1 MPFWQKDGMMTM
13 MTSLDIK
20 IAIAQFGNPDD
31 EDIKE
36 MAQAVSEKG
45 IHWYYFDET
54 ADKHF
59 ELQELCEHYD
69 IVFTCSEKDY
79 MEKIK

>member
-1 MPFWQKDGMMTM
+1 MTM
-13 MTSLDIK
+13 MMTNLDTK

-36 MAQAVSEKG
+36 MAQAASEKR

-54 ADKHF
+54 ADKNF
-59 ELQELCEHYD
+59 ELQQLCEHYD
-69 IVFTCSEKDY
+69 IVFTCSDKDY
-79 MEKIK
+79 MEQIK

>member
-1 MPFWQKDGMMTM
+1 MTM
-13 MTSLDIK
+13 MMTNLDTK

-36 MAQAVSEKG
+36 MAQAASEKG

-54 ADKHF
+54 ADKNF
-59 ELQELCEHYD
+59 ELQQLCEHYD
-69 IVFTCSEKDY
+69 IVFTCSEKDC
-79 MEKIK
+79 ME

>member
-1 MPFWQKDGMMTM
+1 MMMTINSD
-13 MTSLDIK
+13 TK
-20 IAIAQFGNPDD
+20 IAVAQFGNPDD

-36 MAQAVSEKG
+36 MAQAASEKG

-54 ADKHF
+54 ADKEF
-59 ELQELCEHYD
+59 ELQQLCEHYD

>member
-1 MPFWQKDGMMTM
+1 MMTM
-13 MTSLDIK
+13 ITSSDTK

-36 MAQAVSEKG
+36 MSQAASEKG

-54 ADKHF
+54 ADKEF
-59 ELQELCEHYD
+59 ELQQLCEHYD
-69 IVFTCSEKDY
+69 IVFTCSDKDY

>member
-1 MPFWQKDGMMTM
+1 MTM
-13 MTSLDIK
+13 MMTNLDTK

-36 MAQAVSEKG
+36 MAQAASEKG

-54 ADKHF
+54 EDKNF
-59 ELQELCEHYD
+59 ELQQLCEHYD
-69 IVFTCSEKDY
+69 IDFTSSEKDY
-79 MEKIK
+79 MEQIK

>member
-1 MPFWQKDGMMTM
+1 MITM

-20 IAIAQFGNPDD
+20 IAIAQFDNQDD

-54 ADKHF
+54 ADEDF
-59 ELQELCEHYD
+59 ELQQLCEHYD
-69 IVFTCSEKDY
+69 IVFTCSENDY

>member
-1 MPFWQKDGMMTM
+1 MMTM
-13 MTSLDIK
+13 ITSLDTK

-36 MAQAVSEKG
+36 MSQAASEKG
-45 IHWYYFDET
+45 IHWYYFNET
-54 ADKHF
+54 ADRDF
-59 ELQELCEHYD
+59 ELQQLCEHYN
-69 IVFTCSEKDY
+69 IVFTCSEKDC

>member
-1 MPFWQKDGMMTM
+1 MMTNSD
-13 MTSLDIK
+13 TK

-36 MAQAVSEKG
+36 MAQAASEKG

-54 ADKHF
+54 ADKNF
-59 ELQELCEHYD
+59 ELQQLCEHYN
-69 IVFTCSEKDY
+69 IVFTCSEKNY

>member
-1 MPFWQKDGMMTM
+1 MITM

-20 IAIAQFGNPDD
+20 IAIAQFDNQDD

-54 ADKHF
+54 ADEDF
-59 ELQELCEHYD
+59 EIKQLCEHYN
-69 IVFTCSEKDY
+69 IVFKCYESQY

>member
-1 MPFWQKDGMMTM
+1 MT
-13 MTSLDIK
+13 TIISLDTK

-36 MAQAVSEKG
+36 MSQAASEKR

-54 ADKHF
+54 ADKDF
-59 ELQELCEHYD
+59 ELQQLCEHYN

-79 MEKIK
+79 ME

>member
-1 MPFWQKDGMMTM
+1 MTM
-13 MTSLDIK
+13 MMTNLDTK

-36 MAQAVSEKG
+36 MAQAASEKG

-54 ADKHF
+54 TDKNF
-59 ELQELCEHYD
+59 ELQQLCEHYD

-79 MEKIK
+79 MEQIK